1 MSAADLRPA
10 HPRWPL
16 KAPDD
21 TWEQARDAALARF
34 IRERLDQ
41 IDATGCREERQLAA
55 GIEHIF
61 SEWDVNRAMAVDVDE
76 FAARISALG
85 WVLRCLADP
94 AWRGKPGWDDA
105 FAPQAVAPAARK
117 EVPS

>member
-1 MSAADLRPA
+1 
-10 HPRWPL
+10 
-16 KAPDD
+16 
-21 TWEQARDAALARF
+21 
-34 IRERLDQ
+34 
-41 IDATGCREERQLAA
+41 
-55 GIEHIF
+55 
-61 SEWDVNRAMAVDVDE
+61 MAVDVDE